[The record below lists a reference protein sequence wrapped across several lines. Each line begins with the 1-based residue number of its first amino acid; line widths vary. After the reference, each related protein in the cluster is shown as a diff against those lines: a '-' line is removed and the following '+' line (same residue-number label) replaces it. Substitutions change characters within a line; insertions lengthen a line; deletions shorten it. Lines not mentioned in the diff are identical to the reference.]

1 MTPRQANLRDQTEAL
16 RVRLAEAEEMLQ
28 AIRQGEIDAL
38 VVEGAAGDQIYTLH
52 TADEPYR
59 DLIEQVAS
67 DAFDAEVSVDEAG
80 FVLVTKE
87 ALARVGRSA

>member
-1 MTPRQANLRDQTEAL
+1 MSSLEFGQPMSFQAETAPGSFRRHSNKVFEA
-16 RVRLAEAEEMLQ
+16 
-28 AIRQGEIDAL
+28 
-38 VVEGAAGDQIYTLH
+38 
-52 TADEPYR
+52 YR

-87 ALARVGRSA
+87 SLDRVGRSA